1 MTDREKRMEELRRLQ
16 LTLKGIP
23 IRRILEFGIEWQEAT
38 GKLLK
43 AGNRPGA
50 DEKFRDAEMR
60 RKELKEFIERG
71 TLRK

>member
-1 MTDREKRMEELRRLQ
+1 MTENRMAELRRLQ
-16 LTLKGIP
+16 LTLSGVS
-23 IRRILEFGIEWQEAT
+23 IRRLLEIGIEWQEAT

-50 DEKFRDAEMR
+50 EEKFRDAER
-60 RKELKEFIERG
+60 RRQELRDFVKRG